1 MAGADD
7 KYDVPP
13 EKWHVTLVEMMDAV
27 TTAFVSGGK
36 PAPQAEADAGIAV
49 KAIYKTFRGSQ
60 LYIPIS
66 AAAERAMLHAR
77 IFAEFDGKNQSE
89 LSRRYDTTVQNIYRI
104 IKKQREIKRIAR
116 GDENE

>member
-1 MAGADD
+1 MTGASD

-27 TTAFVSGGK
+27 TSAFVSVGK
-36 PAPQAEADAGIAV
+36 PASQAEVDAGVAI

-66 AAAERAMLHAR
+66 AATERALLHAR
-77 IFAEFDGKNQSE
+77 IFAESDGKNHNE
-89 LSRRYDTTVQNIYRI
+89 LSRRYETSVQNIYRI
-104 IKKQREIKRIAR
+104 IKKQREINRIAR
-116 GDENE
+116 GEPND